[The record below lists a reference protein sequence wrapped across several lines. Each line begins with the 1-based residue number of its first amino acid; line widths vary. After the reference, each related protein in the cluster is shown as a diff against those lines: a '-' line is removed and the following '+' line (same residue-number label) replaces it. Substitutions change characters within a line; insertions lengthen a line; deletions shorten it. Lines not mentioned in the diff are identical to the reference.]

1 MFLAHFWS
9 IFPSFGAKIVFLE
22 NLAPSRTTSYG
33 FLEPCQ
39 DLEKTNNTIPRK
51 RPDRRKDG
59 WKDGRTDRPYFIEPF
74 RLPPGFQKMLNVSRV
89 NNKNTRKTS
98 MKSFWYLHE
107 HISHFLL
114 VLLLLTLNI
123 SLFAGN

>member
-59 WKDGRTDRPYFIEPF
+59 RTDGRTEGRMEGRKDGQTLFHRTIPTTAGVP
-74 RLPPGFQKMLNVSRV
+74 KNVKCVQS
-89 NNKNTRKTS
+89 
-98 MKSFWYLHE
+98 
-107 HISHFLL
+107 
-114 VLLLLTLNI
+114 
-123 SLFAGN
+123 

>member
-39 DLEKTNNTIPRK
+39 DLEKTNNTIPRNA
-51 RPDRRKDG
+51 PT
-59 WKDGRTDRPYFIEPF
+59 DGRTDGRTEGRTDPIP
-74 RLPPGFQKMLNVSRV
+74 
-89 NNKNTRKTS
+89 
-98 MKSFWYLHE
+98 
-107 HISHFLL
+107 
-114 VLLLLTLNI
+114 
-123 SLFAGN
+123 

>member
-59 WKDGRTDRPYFIEPF
+59 WKDGRTDRPYSIEPF

-98 MKSFWYLHE
+98 RKSFWYLHE

-123 SLFAGN
+123 SLFAGK